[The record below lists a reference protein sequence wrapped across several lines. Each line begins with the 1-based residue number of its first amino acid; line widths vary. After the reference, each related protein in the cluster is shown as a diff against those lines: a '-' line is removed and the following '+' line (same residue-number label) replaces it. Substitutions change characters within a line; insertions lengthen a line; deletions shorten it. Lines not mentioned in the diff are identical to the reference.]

1 VETNFRV
8 YAYTSSAVEVE
19 ILRLFTRPDY
29 KLPNLYV
36 GMMTREAVVTAL
48 RGGISAEQIVSY
60 LRKHAHPQARKTPGP
75 AIPATVCDQI
85 RLWSKDENRVKY
97 TPCVLYCDFPTG
109 TGMFEKVAEIAK
121 ERGLYLWGDPVGLK
135 LAVREEGHESMKDV
149 FKKIRAGEL

>member
-1 VETNFRV
+1 
-8 YAYTSSAVEVE
+8 
-19 ILRLFTRPDY
+19 
-29 KLPNLYV
+29 
-36 GMMTREAVVTAL
+36 M
-48 RGGISAEQIVSY
+48 
-60 LRKHAHPQARKTPGP
+60 
-75 AIPATVCDQI
+75 CDQI

-109 TGMFEKVAEIAK
+109 TGMLEKVAEIAK